1 MENYFE
7 TRNLKHEGKIKIF
20 LEMQTFSERITYRS
34 TTTKWKA
41 KWVSEKMDNKIL
53 KLIMIIEW
61 YDNYIKITIK
71 IFIQHIDNIYC
82 GEYEECVQS

>member
-41 KWVSEKMDNKIL
+41 KWVNEKMGNKIL
-53 KLIMIIEW
+53 KLIMIIEL
-61 YDNYIKITIK
+61 YTDYVKITIK
-71 IFIQHIDNIYC
+71 ILFNTLVIFIV
-82 GEYEECVQS
+82 GEYKECVQS